1 MSQPR
6 VSIVIPTRNAGA
18 RLDRLL
24 DGISEQDGGW
34 NPEVLAVDS
43 GSTDGTLDRLRC
55 FGVRVLEIAPS
66 AFNHGESRNV
76 GLAAVRGEFAVLIVQ
91 DAVPA
96 SRQWLTALLRPL
108 LSDGAVAGSFAR
120 QLPWPGASRVTAHYL
135 SGWIAAHTTAR
146 VVGPFTA
153 AEFAAMPPAR
163 RHDACA
169 FDNVCSC
176 IRVAAWRQHPFRRTP
191 IAEDLEWARDVLLA
205 GHRLAF
211 APEASVWHSHDR
223 SARYELERTYLVH
236 QRLQALFDLS
246 TIPGLPSLA
255 RSIANTLPVHVR
267 LALGEERG
275 RIRAMARAAALAVAL
290 PLGQYLGA
298 RSAREGRELM
308 RTGRI

>member
-6 VSIVIPTRNAGA
+6 VSIVIPTLNAGA
-18 RLDRLL
+18 GLDRLL
-24 DGISEQDGGW
+24 DGISEQDDGW

-43 GSTDGTLDRLRC
+43 GSNDGTLERLRRR
-55 FGVRVLEIAPS
+55 GVRVLEIAPS
-66 AFNHGESRNV
+66 AFNHGESRNA
-76 GLAAVRGEFAVLIVQ
+76 GLAAARGELAVLIVQ

-96 SRQWLTALLRPL
+96 SRQWLSALLRPL
-108 LSDGAVAGSFAR
+108 LSDGDVAGSFAR
-120 QLPWPGASRVTAHYL
+120 QQPWPGASRVTAHSL
-135 SGWIAAHTTAR
+135 SGWIAAGTAAR

-176 IRVAAWRQHPFRRTP
+176 IRIAAWRQHPFRRTP
-191 IAEDLEWARDVLLA
+191 IAEDLEWARDVLLS

-246 TIPGLPSLA
+246 TIPGLLSLA
-255 RSIANTLPVHVR
+255 RSIAGTLPVHVR
-267 LALGEERG
+267 LAAGEERD